1 MCFLS
6 SKVDNPTA
14 LQILRGE
21 RVPWDQRRLGD
32 DSDTDSTDSEGET
45 LSLQGDTE
53 LRQLMS
59 SIHGATTLL
68 LRLSMAIRNPAPH
81 DQYMMSADIKRSHF
95 EQFDKSHVRN
105 KFPEASEYLVT
116 NLGEAISRRR
126 EYFKYREL
134 HNQKLSEGLSLSL
147 STARFNEGSETIA
160 PQSTAASSLP
170 QHVKAK
176 SFPLDLEDRQSESG
190 RTQTSF
196 ATSAAGEGGLKV
208 PPIPKE
214 AQGGNPFQCP
224 FCFTI
229 ISVSTNR
236 SWKYVDQ
243 INFIKRV

>member
-14 LQILRGE
+14 LKILRGE

-32 DSDTDSTDSEGET
+32 DSDTDSTDSEGENH
-45 LSLQGDTE
+45 SLQGDTE

-81 DQYMMSADIKRSHF
+81 DQYIMSVDIQKSHF
-95 EQFDKSHVRN
+95 RQFDKRHVRE
-105 KFPEASEYLVT
+105 KFPEAAEYIVNT
-116 NLGEAISRRR
+116 LGEAISRRR

-134 HNQKLSEGLSLSL
+134 HNQKLSEGLSLSGVDQK
-147 STARFNEGSETIA
+147 SSQSVAA
-160 PQSTAASSLP
+160 QSTAASSLP
-170 QHVKAK
+170 QMVKVEN
-176 SFPLDLEDRQSESG
+176 FPLDLEDHRSESG
-190 RTQTSF
+190 QTQTSF
-196 ATSAAGEGGLKV
+196 ATSAASEEGLKI

-214 AQGGNPFQCP
+214 AQDGNPFQCP

-229 ISVSTNR
+229 LSVNTKS
-236 SWKYVDQ
+236 SWK
-243 INFIKRV
+243 